1 MACTTPRID
10 VYDHSQGSAAPAY
23 ALSPAVTALGSDYC
37 FFGLGCGQLVREDVF
52 LGMPALSPHFVA
64 LDFIAVTGAQ

>member
-23 ALSPAVTALGSDYC
+23 ALSPAITALGSDYC
-37 FFGLGCGQLVREDVF
+37 FFGLGCGAVAVYSLATGKSSC
-52 LGMPALSPHFVA
+52 LAPSLSHA
-64 LDFIAVTGAQ
+64 HATRIAV